1 MPKKL
6 ARDSCDKCAKVAKP
20 VVILPPTISMD
31 VFLRAF
37 LRHFFQE
44 IIFSTTNET
53 TKKIGITL
61 AYYAACLAICLLKI
75 YCRIYTTTKV
85 TTSMND
91 KTTVKVYTC
100 SRRSLMTFQTF
111 AHRCQVLGKTGFTSL
126 CKIKLKKSISK
137 LK

>member
-1 MPKKL
+1 MCQGSETSRYPATNYKHG
-6 ARDSCDKCAKVAKP
+6 R
-20 VVILPPTISMD
+20 
-31 VFLRAF
+31 FLRAF

-44 IIFSTTNET
+44 IIFSTTTNET
-53 TKKIGITL
+53 AKKIGITL

-75 YCRIYTTTKV
+75 YCRICTKAKA